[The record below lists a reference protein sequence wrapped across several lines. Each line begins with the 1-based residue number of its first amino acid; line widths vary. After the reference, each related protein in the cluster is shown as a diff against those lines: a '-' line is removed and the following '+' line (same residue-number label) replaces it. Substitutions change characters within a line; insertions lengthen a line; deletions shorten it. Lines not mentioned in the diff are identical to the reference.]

1 MRSHANSIRRPIL
14 KSSLTV
20 EVLFTVVVVTMS
32 APMSARKARL
42 VEGNPRPPR
51 LSLIADGNPQPPPPP
66 TSLITDGNP
75 QPPTPPTSLIADGNP
90 QPPTPPVGN
99 RLTADGNPQP
109 PRPPLQPRPCKP

>member
-1 MRSHANSIRRPIL
+1 MKR
-14 KSSLTV
+14 SLTV

-32 APMSARKARL
+32 APMTARKARL

-75 QPPTPPTSLIADGNP
+75 QPPTPP
-90 QPPTPPVGN
+90 VGN
-99 RLTADGNPQP
+99 LLTADGNPQP
-109 PRPPLQPRPCKP
+109 PMPPLSATTV